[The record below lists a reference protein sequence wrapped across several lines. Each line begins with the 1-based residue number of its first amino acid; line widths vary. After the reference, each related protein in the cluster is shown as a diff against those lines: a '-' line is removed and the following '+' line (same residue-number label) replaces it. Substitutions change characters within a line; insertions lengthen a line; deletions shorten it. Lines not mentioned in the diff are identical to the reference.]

1 MGVEVSGIT
10 LFTIGEFSRISG
22 ITVKALRFYHE
33 QHLLIPTSIDP
44 QSGYRYY
51 HESLIEPARAIVYLR
66 ELELPIESIRQILE
80 DAQDDDAQLIASL
93 QKHKKE
99 IEQRIRALEKAVRSL
114 DQFIQNERQ
123 VKAMSA
129 QVTYDI
135 QEKSVNPMLIAG
147 IRAKG
152 KYGDCGKRFGQIC
165 RSFGRFCSGPPM
177 TLYYDCEYKEN
188 DADFEA
194 CVPVKQAKNVEGIS
208 VHEIPGGRAV
218 TLLHRGP
225 YDQLHASYA
234 KITAY
239 VKEKG
244 YTVAGPTREIY
255 LKGPGMIFKGNPK
268 KYLTEIQFP
277 IA

>member
-1 MGVEVSGIT
+1 MGVEVSGIP

-33 QHLLIPTSIDP
+33 QQLLIPTSIDP

-51 HESLIEPARAIVYLR
+51 HESLIERAHAIVYLR
-66 ELELPIESIRQILE
+66 ELELPIESIRQILA

-99 IEQRIRALEKAVRSL
+99 IEQRIRALKKAVRSL

-123 VKAMSA
+123 VKTVSA
-129 QVTYDI
+129 QVSYDI
-135 QEKSVNPMLIAG
+135 QEKSVDPMLIAG

-152 KYGDCGKRFGQIC
+152 KYSDCGKRFGQIC
-165 RSFGRFCSGPPM
+165 RSFGRLCSGPPM

-194 CVPVKQAKNVEGIS
+194 CVPVKQAKTVEGIS
-208 VHEIPGGRAV
+208 VREIPGGRAV

-239 VKEKG
+239 VKQKG
-244 YTVAGPTREIY
+244 YAVAGPTREIY
-255 LKGPGMIFKGNPK
+255 LKGPGMIFRGNPK